1 MNLHIRQFFIVR
13 AAGEPWDKDAWKYPI
28 KDAVNAVGLPG
39 ATAAY
44 TLRHSV
50 ITDLIYAHLP
60 ILTVAQLSG
69 TSVAMI
75 ERHYGHLV
83 RDDAEEALAALAL

>member
-1 MNLHIRQFFIVR
+1 MDARVP
-13 AAGEPWDKDAWKYPI
+13 AAAS
-28 KDAVNAVGLPG
+28 
-39 ATAAY
+39 AY

-50 ITDLIYAHLP
+50 ITDLIRARLP

-83 RDDAEEALAALAL
+83 RDDAEEALASIAI

>member
-1 MNLHIRQFFIVR
+1 MTVALGIGCVE
-13 AAGEPWDKDAWKYPI
+13 API
-28 KDAVNAVGLPG
+28 KGAVNSANPPG
-39 ATAAY
+39 AVAAY

-50 ITDLIYAHLP
+50 ITDLIRVRLHALM
-60 ILTVAQLSG
+60 VAQLSG

-83 RDDAEEALAALAL
+83 VMTRNRFRSVSAIVTSFPPLAD